1 VVERCEECGYL
12 YDLGAAPQAGHDI
25 QVGVAEL
32 AELLTTT
39 APGALARRTA
49 SQLWSPLE
57 YACHVRDVLL
67 TQRERVLLA
76 RRADIPSAVP
86 MGRDERVAHEGYA
99 EQDPIEV
106 AEELTVAA
114 RLLANV
120 LRRLDTPDWEL
131 RLIYNWPHRT
141 ERTLRWVAANTL
153 HDVRHHLL
161 DIHRQLASD

>member
-1 VVERCEECGYL
+1 M
-12 YDLGAAPQAGHDI
+12 
-25 QVGVAEL
+25 
-32 AELLTTT
+32 
-39 APGALARRTA
+39 
-49 SQLWSPLE
+49 
-57 YACHVRDVLL
+57 
-67 TQRERVLLA
+67 LLA

-99 EQDPIEV
+99 EQDPIEL

-131 RLIYNWPHRT
+131 RLIYNWPQHT

-161 DIHRQLASD
+161 DIRRTRLWQ

>member
-1 VVERCEECGYL
+1 MIVERCQECGYD
-12 YDLGAAPQAGHDI
+12 YDLAAATHAGHEI
-25 QVGVAEL
+25 QAGVAEL

-39 APGALARRTA
+39 AAPRLAQRTA
-49 SQLWSPLE
+49 PQRWSPLE

-76 RRADIPSAVP
+76 RRAHIPSAVP

-106 AEELTVAA
+106 AEELTMAA

-131 RLIYNWPHRT
+131 RLIYNWPQRT

-161 DIHRQLASD
+161 DIPRQLA

>member
-1 VVERCEECGYL
+1 MVVERCEECGYA
-12 YDLGAAPQAGHDI
+12 YDLAAAARAGDEI
-25 QVGVAEL
+25 EVGVAEL

-39 APGALARRTA
+39 SPRTLAQRTEP
-49 SQLWSPLE
+49 QRWSPLE

-76 RRADIPSAVP
+76 RRADIPSVVP
-86 MGRDERVAHEGYA
+86 MGRDERVVHEGYA

-106 AEELTVAA
+106 AEELTMTA

-120 LRRLDTPDWEL
+120 LRRLDTSDWEL
-131 RLIYNWPHRT
+131 RLIYNWPQRT
-141 ERTLRWVAANTL
+141 ERTLRWVAANAL

-161 DIHRQLASD
+161 DVHRQLT